1 MDQRSPLERVVDV
14 ISRALMLVAGISL
27 VILIV
32 IMGWLVYG
40 RYVLN
45 ATPTWVEQVS
55 LLIVVIITFF
65 GAAVGIRENTH
76 LSVEFF
82 RDILP
87 ERARNTLFLLSDL
100 ILMIFGGLMGY
111 YGGKLAIFNL
121 DAKIPLLG
129 ISEFWRSF
137 PMSLG
142 GALIMLFSLN
152 HMINRV
158 LGLRESERP
167 SSADDLGAE

>member
-1 MDQRSPLERVVDV
+1 MDQRSHLERAVDV
-14 ISRALMLVAGISL
+14 ISSALMLIAGISL

-45 ATPTWVEQVS
+45 STPTWVEQVS

-87 ERARNTLFLLSDL
+87 ERGRNALFLLSDL
-100 ILMIFGGLMGY
+100 ILAVFGGLMGY
-111 YGGKLAIFNL
+111 YGAQLSLFNV
-121 DAKIPLLG
+121 DTKIPLLN

-137 PMSLG
+137 PLALG
-142 GALIMLFSLN
+142 GALITLFSIN
-152 HMINRV
+152 HMINRF
-158 LGLRESERP
+158 LARRESERP
-167 SSADDLGAE
+167 SSAENLGVE